1 MYTLGRIAAL
11 PVLELDLKI
20 VSARITECRKKRTS
34 HKEYEREALAIQE
47 KIDKTK
53 KYLKEGGS
61 HARSG
66 NINHFCAT
74 RLARKSKTVCVTL
87 FHYCAP

>member
-20 VSARITECRKKRTS
+20 VSARIAECRKKRTS

-47 KIDKTK
+47 KMDKTK

-74 RLARKSKTVCVTL
+74 RLARKNETVLCSL
-87 FHYCAP
+87 SPYNA